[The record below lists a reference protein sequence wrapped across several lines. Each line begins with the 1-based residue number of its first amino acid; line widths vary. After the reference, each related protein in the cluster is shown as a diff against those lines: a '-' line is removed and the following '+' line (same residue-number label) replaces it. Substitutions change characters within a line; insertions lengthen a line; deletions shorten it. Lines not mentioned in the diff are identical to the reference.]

1 MSEDPSKR
9 KQVKGHMKRVP
20 EHVRRVPEHM
30 RRVSQRMDRVPVKK
44 AAKASGSVALWLS
57 FFALFL
63 ISIAVSMGR
72 WWAPVYVE
80 THRAELLETISKAA
94 GIDIISDDMTLV
106 WSRWGPRLQ
115 LTGLSVRG
123 EDGEVPASLRKAQF
137 SANVFK
143 MLLFGEVIVD
153 DVEVEGL
160 HLDVLRSKEGDWR
173 LALSSE
179 ERPQQ
184 KGRNW
189 FEVLSRFRW
198 LNLKDSVITFRDR
211 KRQRQYV
218 VDGVTVVANH
228 VDNRYRISIDGDLP
242 PHLGEK
248 LNLVADLTG
257 STSSSLSGEMYL
269 GMEQVNLTELGSAIG
284 SEKALLSGRLS
295 RLEYWQQ
302 MSLGK
307 STNGQL
313 QFLGEDLRL
322 TRPGEEK
329 PWVVELAKLE
339 MGWERIE
346 DDWDIWF
353 DNLELAAAGE
363 AWQSGY
369 TRFKR
374 SADGKVQAQGEQVR
388 LGSIALLLAQLTNIE
403 SVETIAEAAEQYD
416 PSGDLVSWR
425 LFMEPDTEGRL
436 NTAFEG
442 FVSGLNVSS
451 VDGRPG
457 VHGLDALLRIKDNQL
472 TARIN
477 SADLSFDA
485 PSLFSKPLQFD
496 LVDGV
501 LAAKLDPVNWWVS
514 SDALMLET
522 GDASATTAFHISKP
536 EDYPGL
542 ALNIRSEFENV
553 DSQVVGD
560 FYPVGIM
567 KPNLYKWLKNGVH
580 KGHVPSGK
588 FVLRGYSKE
597 FPFRTGEGV
606 MRTEFKVD
614 GLELDYSP
622 GWPLVTEANAN
633 LVITGLG
640 LQVTGEGKFDGEP
653 MENFELDIPDYR
665 EGRLLLKGEL
675 ETTGEAVRQ
684 FARKGPL
691 SKHLASHFDALILE
705 GPVRL
710 KLAPIVALNP
720 GDESSIEGVASLKGA
735 RVDIT
740 TANVDLR
747 DATGDL
753 PFDELGLKDGSLK
766 GKLYGRTLTA
776 QLKRLPNNNG
786 LQISSRA
793 KLPPASWLKER
804 DNPLAEYLSGEGNWR
819 VIVRMLNSPK
829 GGRGSVS
836 VSLTSD
842 MEGIE
847 VRAPAPVAKNINEQ
861 LPFHIEGLIDAR
873 DRSNWTFS
881 YGQDLRGRFGLDA
894 KGEIRNLALGAGEP
908 VPTLPADGVRIR
920 VNWARADVARWY
932 DFVDTC
938 CLQGEGEGS
947 YLDVYAAVGEASWYD
962 APIGSGSLSM
972 VDDESGLNGRID
984 SRVASGNFHYN
995 YRAGEEAWDIDLQRV
1010 NLTPFVEAE
1019 GDLASGDPVD
1029 PRTLPKTTWNIDNLQ
1044 LSNVNVRDIK
1054 ITTSPVDNGMRVD
1067 RIIISTD
1074 DYTGNGKG
1082 LWQLLE
1088 NGEHSSQLD
1097 MFLHAND
1104 LGQAAKSVGRE
1115 GSITGGRGQVSLDL
1129 LWQDALY
1136 QPDIATMSGDVKLE
1150 MSEGRIN
1157 KVDPGAGRLFGLLA
1171 LQTLPQRLALD
1182 FSDLGEGLSYTQ
1194 VKGEFELSEG
1204 LAKTRYLLLEGP
1216 IGAVSVE
1223 GDIDYVNQR
1232 FDQRVV
1238 ILPNVGGSL
1247 PVIGAVVGGPV
1258 TAAGVFLADKIFK
1271 SIGLDV
1277 NRFGRRDYSLTGT
1290 FEEPVLKQVAKPRS
1304 TSSTEADR

>member
-1 MSEDPSKR
+1 
-9 KQVKGHMKRVP
+9 MKRVP

-30 RRVSQRMDRVPVKK
+30 RRVSEHMDRVPVKK

-80 THRAELLETISKAA
+80 THRAELLGTISKAS

-115 LTGLSVRG
+115 LTGLRVRG
-123 EDGEVPASLRKAQF
+123 EGGEIPASLRKAQF

-143 MLLFGEVIVD
+143 MLLLGEVIID

-173 LALSSE
+173 LALTSKDQ
-179 ERPQQ
+179 PQQ

-198 LNLKDSVITFRDR
+198 LNLKDSVVTFKDQ

-228 VDNRYRISIDGDLP
+228 VDNRYRISVDGDLP

-257 STSSSLSGEMYL
+257 ESSNNLSGEMYL

-284 SEKALLSGRLS
+284 SEKALISGRVS
-295 RLEYWQQ
+295 KLEYWQQ
-302 MSLGK
+302 MNSGK

-313 QFLGEDLRL
+313 HFVGEDLRL
-322 TRPGEEK
+322 NRPGDET
-329 PWVVELAKLE
+329 PWAVELAELD

-346 DDWDIWF
+346 DDWDVWF
-353 DNLELAAAGE
+353 DNLRLAAAGE

-374 SADGKVQAQGEQVR
+374 TADGKVQAQGEQVR
-388 LGSIALLLAQLTNIE
+388 LGSISLLLAQLTNIDA
-403 SVETIAEAAEQYD
+403 VETIADAAEQYS

-425 LFMEPDTEGRL
+425 LSLEPDAEGRI

-451 VDGRPG
+451 VDGLPG

-472 TARIN
+472 SARIN
-477 SADLSFDA
+477 SADLIFEA
-485 PSLFSKPLQFD
+485 PKLFSKPLHFD

-501 LAAKLDPVNWWVS
+501 MAAQLDPVNWWVR
-514 SDALMLET
+514 SDALALEA
-522 GDASATTAFHISKP
+522 GEASATTAFHISKP
-536 EDYPGL
+536 EDTPGL
-542 ALNIRSEFENV
+542 TLNIRSTFENV
-553 DSQVVGD
+553 DSALVED

-567 KPNLYKWLKNGVH
+567 KPSLLKWLKNGIH
-580 KGHVPSGK
+580 KGHVPSGE
-588 FVLRGYSKE
+588 FVLRGYSQE

-606 MRTEFKVD
+606 MRAEFKVD

-622 GWPLVTEANAN
+622 GWPLVTEADAN
-633 LVITGLG
+633 IVITGKG
-640 LQVTGEGKFDGEP
+640 LQVSGGGKFDGEP

-665 EGRLLLKGEL
+665 EGRLLIQGEL
-675 ETTGEAVRQ
+675 ETTGEVVRQ

-691 SKHLASHFDALILE
+691 AKHLASHFDKLVLE

-710 KLAPIVALNP
+710 KLAPVVALNP
-720 GDESSIEGVASLKGA
+720 GDQSSIEGVATLKGA
-735 RVDIT
+735 RVDIE
-740 TANVDLR
+740 TASVDLR
-747 DATGDL
+747 KVYGDL
-753 PFDELGLKDGSLK
+753 PFDEKGLKSASLK
-766 GKLYGRTLTA
+766 GELYGRPLTA
-776 QLKRLPNNNG
+776 ELKRLPNNKG
-786 LQISSRA
+786 LQISTRA
-793 KLPPASWLKER
+793 KLPPASWLKDQ
-804 DNPLAEYLSGEGNWR
+804 DNPLAGYLSGVGNWR

-829 GGRGSVS
+829 GGPGSVA

-842 MEGIE
+842 MKGIQ
-847 VRAPAPVAKNINEQ
+847 VRAPAPVAKSAKSQ
-861 LPFHIEGLIDAR
+861 QPFHIEGHIDAR

-894 KGEIRNLALGAGEP
+894 KGEIRKLALGAGES

-920 VNWARADVARWY
+920 VNWAKADVARWY

-938 CLQGEGEGS
+938 CLQGEGEGEDS
-947 YLDVYAAVGEASWYD
+947 YLDVYAEVGEASWYGT
-962 APIGSGSLSM
+962 PIGSGSLSM
-972 VDDESGLNGRID
+972 VDDESGLNGRIN
-984 SRVASGNFHYN
+984 SRVASGNFNYN
-995 YRAGEEAWDIDLQRV
+995 YRSGEEAWEIDLQRV

-1019 GDLASGDPVD
+1019 GDLSSGDPVD
-1029 PRTLPKTTWNIDNLQ
+1029 PRTLPKTTWTIDNLQ
-1044 LSNVNVRDIK
+1044 LSNVNVRDIN
-1054 ITTSPVDNGMRVD
+1054 IRTSPVADGMRVD

-1082 LWQLLE
+1082 LWQLLDT
-1088 NGEHSSQLD
+1088 GKHSSQLE

-1115 GSITGGRGQVSLDL
+1115 GAITGGRGQVSLNL
-1129 LWQDALY
+1129 LWHDALY
-1136 QPDIATMSGDVKLE
+1136 QPDVATMSGDVKLE
-1150 MSEGRIN
+1150 MIEGRIN

-1194 VKGEFELSEG
+1194 VKGEFELAEG

-1216 IGAVSVE
+1216 IGAVSVT

-1290 FEEPVLKQVAKPRS
+1290 FEEPELTQVSRS
-1304 TSSTEADR
+1304 SSSGTTKTDR